1 MDEKK
6 EQKAKLMASLFFILG
21 IVMVLA
27 VIFTI
32 GSNKGF
38 IKPKFQVAV
47 LYRNVGGLM
56 EGAPVLLS
64 GVNVGNVAEIDFLS
78 RPVDGRR
85 VKVVLNIFSR
95 YRKQLQKNAVFS
107 IKTEG
112 ILGEKLIE
120 IEIVEDAQEVSLQN
134 PLIGNQPIIGE
145 DPLDVQDLA
154 DVFTKAAESFT
165 KTSEELS
172 KIDILELSK
181 VMEES
186 SRALLMTAEGLNAV
200 MDELHY
206 MTIKSNRILDRVEQ
220 KLIEGEL
227 FKLF

>member
-1 MDEKK
+1 MDNNK
-6 EQKAKLMASLFFILG
+6 EQKAKFLASLFFILG
-21 IVMVLA
+21 IVMILV

-38 IKPKFQVAV
+38 IKPKFQVEV

-56 EGAPVLLS
+56 EGAPVLLA
-64 GVNVGNVAEIDFLS
+64 GVNVGNVAEIDFLN
-78 RPVDGRR
+78 RTVDGRR
-85 VKVVLNIFSR
+85 VKVVLNIFNR
-95 YRKQLQKNAVFS
+95 YRRQLQKNAIFF

-120 IEIVEDAQEVSLQN
+120 IEIIEDAQEASLQN
-134 PLIGNQPIIGE
+134 PLVSNQPILGQ

-154 DVFTKAAESFT
+154 EVFTKAAESFT

-172 KIDILELSK
+172 KIDILELSE

-186 SRALLMTAEGLNAV
+186 SRALLMTARGLNAV

>member
-1 MDEKK
+1 MDNNK
-6 EQKAKLMASLFFILG
+6 EQKAKFLASLFFILG
-21 IVMVLA
+21 IGMILA

-38 IKPKFQVAV
+38 IKPKFQVEV

-56 EGAPVLLS
+56 EGAPVLLA
-64 GVNVGNVAEIDFLS
+64 GVNVGNVAEIDFLT

-85 VKVVLNIFSR
+85 VKVILNIFSR
-95 YRKQLQKNAVFS
+95 YRRQLQKNAIFF

-120 IEIVEDAQEVSLQN
+120 IEIIEDTQEASLQN
-134 PLIGNQPIIGE
+134 PLVSSQPIFGQ

-154 DVFTKAAESFT
+154 EVFTKAAESFT

-172 KIDILELSK
+172 KIDILELSE

-186 SRALLMTAEGLNAV
+186 SRALLMTAKGLNAV